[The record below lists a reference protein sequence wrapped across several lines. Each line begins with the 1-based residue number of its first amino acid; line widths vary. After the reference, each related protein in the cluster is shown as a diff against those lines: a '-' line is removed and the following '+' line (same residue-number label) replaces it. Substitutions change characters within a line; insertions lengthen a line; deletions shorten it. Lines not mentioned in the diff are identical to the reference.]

1 MGRNIGTLQKV
12 PLKIDDE
19 DDFDNASQ
27 NKRPRHQDPHKQH
40 SQHNPYDPDDDNDD
54 EIKVSLTKQR
64 SASKYFLIT
73 PEMNVQKIIA
83 IFFASIFFIS
93 AIGGAAFGGTK
104 SLKYAPICIQG
115 IMIAIFGVT
124 VIIILGLMFYLIR
137 NFSQDEHRE
146 EKKKQGFLPR
156 LISWFEN

>member
-40 SQHNPYDPDDDNDD
+40 SQHNPYDRDDDNDD

-83 IFFASIFFIS
+83 IFFCFHF
-93 AIGGAAFGGTK
+93 
-104 SLKYAPICIQG
+104 
-115 IMIAIFGVT
+115 
-124 VIIILGLMFYLIR
+124 FYLGNWRSRVRWDQSSKICS
-137 NFSQDEHRE
+137 NMH
-146 EKKKQGFLPR
+146 PR
-156 LISWFEN
+156 YHDCYIWGDSYNHTGIDVLFDSEFQPG